1 MKTDLSDDEGESIE
15 KIIKIIV
22 VGKPATGKTSIVRQY
37 CEGAFTEFYKT
48 TIGVDFSNKTIEL
61 DSKTKITVQLWD
73 ISGQEMYGNIS
84 RIYYKES
91 SAGLVVFDV
100 TEQST
105 FDVVEKWKLDID
117 EKVFTSE
124 SKPIPCIL
132 LGNKIDLRNGELT
145 EEKKIEMDNFA
156 KEHNFIG
163 YYEVSAK
170 FGTNINE
177 TIKALVKY
185 IIDNNIEPYSDS
197 QENTVEL
204 NNKNE
209 NEKDK
214 YGGCC

>member
-1 MKTDLSDDEGESIE
+1 MKTDLSDNESESIE

-22 VGKPATGKTSIVRQY
+22 VGKPATGKTSFIRQY
-37 CEGAFTEFYKT
+37 CEGVFSEFYKA
-48 TIGVDFSNKTIEL
+48 TIGVDFASKTVDL

-84 RIYYKES
+84 RVYYKEA

-100 TEQST
+100 TDQST

-124 SKPIPCIL
+124 LKPIPCIL
-132 LGNKIDLRNGELT
+132 LGNKIDLRSDQLT
-145 EEKKIEMDNFA
+145 EEKKVEMDKFVND
-156 KEHNFIG
+156 HNFIG

-177 TIKALVKY
+177 TIKTLVKY
-185 IIDNNIEPYSDS
+185 IIDNKIEPFSDN
-197 QENTVEL
+197 QENTVEV
-204 NNKNE
+204 NDKNE
-209 NEKDK
+209 NEKSK
-214 YGGCC
+214 YNGCC